1 MTDYIKKSITN
12 TIVNGFVLD
21 NGVPVAH
28 KMVLSGPWTKE
39 RAEAKARKAGMLV
52 SGIEQVKQY
61 YKLDRMT
68 ALEKAST
75 ERINKDDIQ
84 IGKTYTIVHYFK
96 LDNET
101 DNDSLP
107 TVVKDSV
114 TLFSPMTKERAF
126 GAARR
131 ALDYDILPYASE
143 QIRDKWFIARDVFFE
158 LATPIDDNANNDDV
172 DSDDIDSDEN
182 IDA

>member
-28 KMVLSGPWTKE
+28 RMVLSGPWTKE
-39 RAEAKARKAGMLV
+39 RAEVKARKAGMLV
-52 SGIEQVKQY
+52 SGIEQVKQRY
-61 YKLDRMT
+61 QLERVT
-68 ALEKAST
+68 ALNEASVN
-75 ERINKDDIQ
+75 RVGKDDIQ
-84 IGKTYTIVHYFK
+84 IGQTYTIVHYFK

-107 TVVKDSV
+107 TVVNDSV
-114 TLFSPMTKERAF
+114 TLSGPMTKERAF

-131 ALDYDILPYASE
+131 ALTYDILPYASE
-143 QIRDKWFIARDVFFE
+143 QVRDKWFIPRDVFFE
-158 LATPIDDNANNDDV
+158 LATPVDDNDDN
-172 DSDDIDSDEN
+172 DDIDNDEN
-182 IDA
+182 VDA